1 MEALRKRIEEEAI
14 IYDEDMINV
23 DSFLNHQ
30 VDAVLMGQMAE
41 EFARRFDLTGVTK
54 ILTAEA
60 SGIPLAA
67 VCAYKF
73 GIPLV
78 YARKLNSEP
87 PAFPV
92 YKSTVFSFTLQRPTT
107 YYCDARFLSQE
118 DTVLIIDDF
127 LAGGQS
133 MRGLVSI
140 VRQAGAGIRGIGVAV
155 EKLFE
160 GGSVRLRADGLQVE
174 ALAPVQRIEKGK
186 IIFG

>member
-1 MEALRKRIEEEAI
+1 MEALRKRIEQEAI
-14 IYDEDMINV
+14 VHSGDMINV

-30 VDAVLMGQMAE
+30 VDAVLMGQMAD
-41 EFARRFDLTGVTK
+41 EFAKRFDLTGVTK

-73 GIPLV
+73 GIPMV
-78 YARKLNSEP
+78 FARKLNSEP
-87 PAFPV
+87 PTYPV

-107 YYCDARFLSQE
+107 YYCDAQYLTAQ

-140 VRQAGAGIRGIGVAV
+140 VRQSGASLRGIGVAV

-160 GGSVRLRADGLQVE
+160 GGGVRLRSDGVQVE
-174 ALAPVQRIEKGK
+174 ALAPIKRVEGSN
-186 IIFG
+186 IIFA